1 MYKIKDG
8 FMLRKIGEQYMA
20 VPTGARTSE
29 IHGMIALSESGELLW
44 KKLEKGAEIDSLAE
58 LLTEN
63 YEIDKN
69 TALLDAE
76 KFVEGLKEQGVVE

>member
-44 KKLEKGAEIDSLAE
+44 KKLEEGAEIESLAE
-58 LLTEN
+58 LLTEY

-69 TALLDAE
+69 TALLDVE
-76 KFVEGLKEQGVVE
+76 KFVEGLKEQGAVE